1 MSFIE
6 QLKNTLNEEYNV
18 SVTENGAL
26 GYKTTNHPL
35 LDMNFKVTSYRKRS
49 DDEIIGDFMNAFRA
63 DTLLAMKWLF
73 YARDAR
79 EGLGERRL
87 FRVIV
92 KHLGTHYADMM
103 RELIPLFAEYGRYDD
118 LLTLLYTPVRSDVI
132 RYIKNTLTEDM
143 KNVVAGK
150 NVSLLA
156 KWLPSENASS
166 EESRRTARLIIKE
179 LGIKPAQYRKM
190 LTKIR
195 AYLKIVETQMSNQ
208 NWAEINYEAVPSKA
222 NLLYNSAFL
231 RHDEIRRRAFLGAV
245 EKGEAKINSSVT
257 FPHEIVNKYMSN
269 NHYYYFERCPVD
281 QGLEALWKALP
292 DLVNGDDTTLV
303 VADGSGSMTST
314 VGGGSNVTA
323 LSVANALAIY
333 FAERAKGQFKN
344 TYITFSSRPQLV
356 NLNGKT
362 LRDNLAIALRH
373 NEVANTNI
381 EATFDLILNTAINN
395 RMSQDEMPKN
405 ILIIS
410 DMEFDS
416 ATRQGY
422 SGRPD
427 KRLFSTIE
435 SRYRAAGY
443 QVPRL
448 VFWNVCSRT
457 NTIPVT
463 QNDLGVALVSGF
475 SVNTLKMVMG
485 DSLDPFELLVKT
497 LNTERYSP
505 IEEVLCRDNSVD
517 PNYNS

>member
-1 MSFIE
+1 
-6 QLKNTLNEEYNV
+6 
-18 SVTENGAL
+18 
-26 GYKTTNHPL
+26 
-35 LDMNFKVTSYRKRS
+35 MN
-49 DDEIIGDFMNAFRA
+49 NC
-63 DTLLAMKWLF
+63 
-73 YARDAR
+73 
-79 EGLGERRL
+79 
-87 FRVIV
+87 
-92 KHLGTHYADMM
+92 
-103 RELIPLFAEYGRYDD
+103 
-118 LLTLLYTPVRSDVI
+118 
-132 RYIKNTLTEDM
+132 
-143 KNVVAGK
+143 
-150 NVSLLA
+150 
-156 KWLPSENASS
+156 
-166 EESRRTARLIIKE
+166 
-179 LGIKPAQYRKM
+179 
-190 LTKIR
+190 
-195 AYLKIVETQMSNQ
+195 
-208 NWAEINYEAVPSKA
+208 
-222 NLLYNSAFL
+222 
-231 RHDEIRRRAFLGAV
+231 
-245 EKGEAKINSSVT
+245 
-257 FPHEIVNKYMSN
+257 
-269 NHYYYFERCPVD
+269 HYYYFDRCPVD

-344 TYITFSSRPQLV
+344 TYITFSNRPQLV

-422 SGRPD
+422 NGRPD
-427 KRLFSTIE
+427 KRLFTTIE
-435 SRYRAAGY
+435 NRYKAAGY
-443 QVPRL
+443 QLPRL

-505 IEEVLCRDNSVD
+505 IEEVLCKDNSVD